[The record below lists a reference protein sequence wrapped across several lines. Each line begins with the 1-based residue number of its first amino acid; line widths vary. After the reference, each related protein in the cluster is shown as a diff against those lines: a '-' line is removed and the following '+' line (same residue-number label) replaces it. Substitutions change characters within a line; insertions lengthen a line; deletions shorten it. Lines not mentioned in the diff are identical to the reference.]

1 FFGRTRQRHTAEARV
16 VYERLPREEWTALI
30 PNAHAGYITWED
42 FEENQRR
49 LCENAQANGADRR
62 RSPPREGPAL
72 LQGLAVCGI
81 CGDRMTVRYH
91 RRQGTAWP
99 TYVCQRRGI
108 AQADPICQ
116 SIPGRGLDH
125 AIGRVL
131 LETVTPLTLE
141 ITLTVQQELQ
151 TRLDETDRLHLRIPA
166 KMNARSGDCERRF
179 RASRTLIGAK
189 RRRQPVL

>member
-1 FFGRTRQRHTAEARV
+1 MRARFFFGRSRQRHTADARLV
-16 VYERLPREEWTALI
+16 SERLPREEWTALI
-30 PNAHAGYITWED
+30 PNAHVGYITWED

-49 LCENAQANGADRR
+49 LRENAQANGADRR

-108 AQADPICQ
+108 ARPNRFVKASRAAV
-116 SIPGRGLDH
+116 SI
-125 AIGRVL
+125 
-131 LETVTPLTLE
+131 T
-141 ITLTVQQELQ
+141 
-151 TRLDETDRLHLRIPA
+151 
-166 KMNARSGDCERRF
+166 RSGACCSRPSRR
-179 RASRTLIGAK
+179 
-189 RRRQPVL
+189 